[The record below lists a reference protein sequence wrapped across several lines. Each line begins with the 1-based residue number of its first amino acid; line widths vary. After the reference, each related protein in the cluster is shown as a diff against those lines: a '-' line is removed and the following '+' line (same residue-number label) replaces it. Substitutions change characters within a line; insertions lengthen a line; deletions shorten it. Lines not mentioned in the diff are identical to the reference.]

1 MKTNNPPRP
10 ELRDR
15 EKRQLEQRA
24 QPPAKPL
31 QPPAMRRRDAE
42 ATGLRHRFIGLEP
55 GAIDEKA
62 RTIKV
67 SFSSETRAVTAWHW
81 DLGQVP
87 EILSHGREACDLS
100 PLINAGSV
108 LLNHDGRIPV
118 AVPLAVSIDSE
129 ARRGQATIHFPEGDA
144 DAERAWTKVRTKLIR
159 GVSVGFDIA
168 AEEYVKAGCRS
179 SQGHEGPCIV
189 ATRWIVHEISLT
201 PIPADSSVGVG
212 RARVKTP
219 ASNGGAKMEPKVIR
233 AMVRAAGLPEKY
245 ADTLCARE
253 SKDADEVA
261 AEISAEREK
270 RAKASNKRKLVGA
283 GSGASRET
291 REAEG
296 DDEGEAGDDEGEEEE
311 RETEPQAP
319 RSIGKGLAS
328 IELERE
334 RQREIRSAVRAA
346 NLPAE
351 LADDLCDKGTS
362 LDKARAVI
370 IKKLAENDTSAAS
383 AGGRGRVDV
392 AQDMSDKRWRHWEAN
407 LSRRANPGLVD
418 DPDYK
423 GVEREHVTLMSITR
437 DYLHAIGTPG
447 LRAMG
452 NEEAVRTFFN
462 MRTKFRA
469 GAANVTGDLSS
480 LLANIQNKALMRAY
494 QLAKPTWRTWC
505 KKGSLSD
512 FKIAKR
518 IELSDFAQLRET
530 GENGEILDSKLSD
543 RGENIQLAY
552 FARAISLTWEM
563 FINDDM
569 NALNALPAWMGR
581 SAAQLP
587 SRLVYAHLMSGANG
601 DGPTMS
607 DGVQLFHLASH
618 GNYQS
623 GATTALDETNAV
635 DALKAALVLFRRQ
648 TAPKAPNDT
657 DFPAESID
665 LEPRIILVPPEL
677 EFEAN
682 KLANPN
688 LYMAE
693 TQFFKGKFQVEVEPR
708 LSNIG
713 YAGYSAA
720 AWYLMAEA
728 AVADNMECAFLDGN
742 ENPRTDAW
750 EDFNVLALK
759 YRCILP
765 CGVKALSWRGMVRSK
780 GAA

>member
-1 MKTNNPPRP
+1 MKPNNPPRP

-31 QPPAMRRRDAE
+31 QASAMRRRDAE
-42 ATGLRHRFIGLEP
+42 PTGLKHRFIGLET
-55 GAIDEKA
+55 GAIDEKT
-62 RTIKV
+62 RTVKV
-67 SFSSETRAVTAWHW
+67 TFSSETREVTGWHW
-81 DLGQVP
+81 DLGEAP
-87 EILSHGREACDLS
+87 EILSHAREACDLS

-108 LLNHDGRIPV
+108 LLNHDGRVPV
-118 AVPLAVSIDSE
+118 AVPVEVSIDSE
-129 ARRGQATIHFPEGDA
+129 AKRGRATIHFPEGDS
-144 DAERAWTKVRTKLIR
+144 DAERAWTKIRTKLIR
-159 GVSVGFDIA
+159 GISVGFEIM
-168 AEEYVKAGCRS
+168 AEEHVKSGQRS
-179 SQGHEGPCIV
+179 SQGHEGPCII
-189 ATRWIVHEISLT
+189 ATKWRVHEISLP
-201 PIPADSSVGVG
+201 PIPADSTVGVG
-212 RARVKTP
+212 RAKTVAP
-219 ASNGGAKMEPKVIR
+219 ASEGGSEMDKKTIR
-233 AMVRAAGLPEKY
+233 AMVRAAGLPESY

-253 SKDADEVA
+253 FKDADEVA
-261 AEISAEREK
+261 AEISKEREK
-270 RAKASNKRKLVGA
+270 RAKATNKRKLVGA
-283 GSGASRET
+283 VARET
-291 REAEG
+291 EGQDEREGGE
-296 DDEGEAGDDEGEEEE
+296 DDEEEDEDDEEE
-311 RETEPQAP
+311 REAALPRQ

-328 IELERE
+328 VELERE

-346 NLPAE
+346 KLPAE
-351 LADDLCDKGTS
+351 LADELCDKGTS
-362 LDKARAVI
+362 LDKARAII
-370 IKKLAENDTSAAS
+370 IKKLAENDTPAAS
-383 AGGRGRVDV
+383 SGGRGRVDV
-392 AQDMSDKRWRHWEAN
+392 AADMSDKRWRHWEVN
-407 LSRRANPGLVD
+407 LTRRANPNA
-418 DPDYK
+418 PDAPEHK
-423 GVEREHVTLMSITR
+423 DVEREHMTLMSLTR
-437 DYLHAIGTPG
+437 DYLHAIGMPG

-452 NEEAVRTFFN
+452 NEEVVRALFN
-462 MRTKFRA
+462 PRTKFRA
-469 GAANVTGDLSS
+469 AAANVTGDLSN

-494 QLAKPTWRTWC
+494 LLAKPTWRTWC

-552 FARAISLTWEM
+552 YARSISLTWEM

-569 NALNALPAWMGR
+569 NALSSTPAGLGR

-587 SRLVYAHLMSGANG
+587 SRLVYAHLMSGSNG

-607 DGVQLFHLASH
+607 DGVQLFHAATH

-623 GATTALDETNAV
+623 GGGTALDPTNAV
-635 DALKAALVLFRRQ
+635 AALTAALVLFRKQ
-648 TAPKAPNDT
+648 VAPKAPNDT
-657 DFPAESID
+657 EFPAESID
-665 LEPRIILVPPEL
+665 IEPRIILVPPEL

-693 TQFFKGKFQVEVEPR
+693 TQYFKNKFQVEVEPR
-708 LSNIG
+708 LSNAG
-713 YAGYSAA
+713 YTGYSAA
-720 AWYLMAEA
+720 HWYLMAEA

-750 EDFNVLALK
+750 EDFSVLAMK